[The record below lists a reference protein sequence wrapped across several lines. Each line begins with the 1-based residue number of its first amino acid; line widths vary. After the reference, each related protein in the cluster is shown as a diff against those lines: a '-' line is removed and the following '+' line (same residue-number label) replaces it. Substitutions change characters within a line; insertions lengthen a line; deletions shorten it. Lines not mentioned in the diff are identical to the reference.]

1 MSSNGINSLLSEE
14 SKVLLSRKKIINIDI
29 PIRSP
34 SSRKKTSILMNLSPT
49 VKRKTDRCDTSFD
62 YYNMVDQLHKSG
74 KKKKTAT
81 LKTQKKKNENEKISE
96 EEEQLSEKEIKNDL
110 SPTLKE
116 EKNETD
122 ASPLTQGPQIKERNS
137 IKSIKEEDTST
148 KIPKK
153 WKKKSS
159 KERSNHLKIS
169 NYGNEKEQSI
179 RGDRSAS
186 QARLIIN
193 ENIPH
198 FNFESK

>member
-1 MSSNGINSLLSEE
+1 
-14 SKVLLSRKKIINIDI
+14 
-29 PIRSP
+29 
-34 SSRKKTSILMNLSPT
+34 MNLSPT